1 MADPKARSESVV
13 RVASNQMEPIVG
25 EKERIPSGGIELGAK
40 VAANSV
46 ITPEMIAAAEQLMG
60 IAYTASERAQMIGNL
75 DGQINLAIAQRAK
88 PLPNFVPMASRF
100 DPRLPGFRMPSGDG
114 TVRFTPAKD
123 VPLPAKDEDIAF
135 APVTLL
141 SEWIAAGKLTCRR
154 LTRIFLD
161 RIAEF
166 GPRLECFATVTPDLA
181 FAEADAA
188 DALLQAGINLGP
200 LHGIPYALKDL
211 FDTKGIVTGWGAEP
225 FRNRVPDSDA
235 TIVRKLRAAG
245 AVMLGKSTV
254 GALAY
259 NDIWYGGFTR
269 NPWNLN
275 EGSSGS
281 SAGSASATAAGLCGF
296 SIGTETLGSITSP
309 SQRCGTTGL
318 RPTFGRISRAGAMA
332 LCGSLDKVGVIC
344 RSVEDTA
351 VVLAALNG
359 GDAADRGSIDAPFYF
374 DAAAGI
380 KGMRL
385 GYLPEAFGEGAT
397 AVDHAALAV
406 ARQLGIEVVEASLPD
421 LPYASLMNIV
431 YAEAAATFEHL
442 TLSGLDDT
450 LTWQDEGAWPNT
462 FRKAR
467 FLSAVDHVQ
476 LDRLRY
482 LVMQAL
488 DGLFSQ
494 VDALI
499 GPFMTGPM
507 LVASNF
513 TGHPCLH
520 LRAGFEQ
527 VGTRNAASLGA
538 GKLTTGEADAAGRTF
553 TVPHGISLWG
563 RLFEEGPILNLGMAL
578 ERKLDSAQRR
588 PEFPA

>member
-1 MADPKARSESVV
+1 MTQTDF
-13 RVASNQMEPIVG
+13 
-25 EKERIPSGGIELGAK
+25 
-40 VAANSV
+40 
-46 ITPEMIAAAEQLMG
+46 TPETIAAAERLMG
-60 IAYTASERAQMIGNL
+60 IAYTTRERAQMLGNL
-75 DGQINLAIAQRAK
+75 DGQIASAVARRAK
-88 PLPNFVPMASRF
+88 PLANSVPTASRF
-100 DPRLPGFRMPSGDG
+100 DPRLPGFRMPSGAG
-114 TVRFTPAKD
+114 TLRFSPAGKS
-123 VPLPAKDEDIAF
+123 PLPVADEDIAF
-135 APVTLL
+135 APVTQL
-141 SEWIAAGKLTCRR
+141 SAWIAAGVLSSQR
-154 LTRIFLD
+154 LTRIYLD
-161 RIAEF
+161 RIAKF
-166 GPRLECFATVTPDLA
+166 GPRLECFATVTPELA
-181 FAEADAA
+181 LAEAEAA
-188 DALLQAGINLGP
+188 DALLRAGVSLGP

-225 FRNRVPDSDA
+225 FRHRVPENDA
-235 TIVRKLRAAG
+235 AIATKLRAAG
-245 AVMLGKSTV
+245 AVMLGKATV

-259 NDIWYGGFTR
+259 NDIWYGGVTR

-281 SAGSASATAAGLCGF
+281 SAGSASATAAGLCAF
-296 SIGTETLGSITSP
+296 AIGTETLGSITSP

-318 RPTFGRISRAGAMA
+318 RPTFGRVSRAGAMA
-332 LCGSLDKVGVIC
+332 LCGSLDKVGPIC

-351 VVLAALNG
+351 IVLAVLNG
-359 GDAADRGSIDAPFYF
+359 GDAADRGSIDVPFYF
-374 DAAAGI
+374 DATTRIG
-380 KGMRL
+380 GMRL
-385 GYLPEAFGEGAT
+385 GYLPEAFAEGAT
-397 AVDHAALAV
+397 AVDHAALAA
-406 ARQLGIEVVEASLPD
+406 ARRLGIEVVEVSLPD
-421 LPYASLMNIV
+421 LPYGALMNIV
-431 YAEAAATFEHL
+431 YAEAAATFEDL

-450 LTWQDEGAWPNT
+450 LTWQDDGAWPNT

-488 DGLFSQ
+488 DGLFRQ
-494 VDALI
+494 VDALV

-527 VGTRNAASLGA
+527 LGTRSAASLGS
-538 GKLTTGEADAAGRTF
+538 GKLTTGEEDAKGRTF

-563 RLFEEGPILNLGMAL
+563 RLFDEGPMLNLGMAL
-578 ERKLDSAQRR
+578 EKELGVAQRR